1 MERNSI
7 LYKGAHFEME
17 KDAIIFFDTL
27 GFGWVVDPVVVK
39 EMRLDQFK
47 EDRIFNK
54 SLIQILENLFDT
66 PLI

>member
-1 MERNSI
+1 
-7 LYKGAHFEME
+7 ME

-54 SLIQILENLFDT
+54 SLIKILENLFDN